1 MGSSRDLFRCPD
13 FRSSAPGPEGEQAIG
28 AQDLKDLEQVQC
40 CPPLHPSPEAITWAS
55 PDRCRAG
62 RVGSVVLPSAICD
75 SPFPSLRWFPDS
87 PLPTWG
93 ETRRD
98 LERNN
103 PTTSWAQDHSQT
115 LDNLPK
121 VRPPNLYASSFPD
134 LTLNTEY

>member
-62 RVGSVVLPSAICD
+62 RVGSVVLPPAICD
-75 SPFPSLRWFPDS
+75 SHFPSLR
-87 PLPTWG
+87 
-93 ETRRD
+93 
-98 LERNN
+98 
-103 PTTSWAQDHSQT
+103 
-115 LDNLPK
+115 
-121 VRPPNLYASSFPD
+121 
-134 LTLNTEY
+134 